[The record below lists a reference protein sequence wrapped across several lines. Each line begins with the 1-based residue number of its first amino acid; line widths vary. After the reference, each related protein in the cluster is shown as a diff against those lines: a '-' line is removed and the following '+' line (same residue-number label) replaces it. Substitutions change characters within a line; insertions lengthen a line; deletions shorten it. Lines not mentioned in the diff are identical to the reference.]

1 MVNYKVRSLALEAAF
16 TIGAA
21 METELPHKLSSSF
34 IKASPGNEAQH
45 KTKGY
50 KRIPT
55 ERTRIQVGFLEIFVR
70 ILSFPTFGPFA
81 GPQ

>member
-1 MVNYKVRSLALEAAF
+1 MGISKKRRGQNLQMVNYKVRSLALEAAF

-45 KTKGY
+45 KT
-50 KRIPT
+50 
-55 ERTRIQVGFLEIFVR
+55 
-70 ILSFPTFGPFA
+70 
-81 GPQ
+81 